1 MMAVPTCQI
10 QNSKPRRFAQN
21 STKCLSINRRH
32 VLFRCLYLLSRQGSL
47 GRREGHDL
55 RAPPRESGKHRKI
68 MFGLGLDQLALY
80 SIQSSS
86 DHVCREGKEMVP
98 DPPLKSGLEQ

>member
-1 MMAVPTCQI
+1 MAVPTCQI

-47 GRREGHDL
+47 GRSEGHDL

-68 MFGLGLDQLALY
+68 MFGLGLDQRKRPVMTRV
-80 SIQSSS
+80 
-86 DHVCREGKEMVP
+86 D
-98 DPPLKSGLEQ
+98 SGASVSHAGEVDT